1 MIKSAINI
9 FLVAAVVFSLF
20 QELDF
25 GSSAAPTSTDTP
37 APTVPE
43 IPVNGT
49 KVEGLIILSTDNFRR
64 PFKELLIEK
73 NYNL

>member
-25 GSSAAPTSTDTP
+25 GSSAAPTGTDAP
-37 APTVPE
+37 AAAVPE
-43 IPVNGT
+43 IPANGT